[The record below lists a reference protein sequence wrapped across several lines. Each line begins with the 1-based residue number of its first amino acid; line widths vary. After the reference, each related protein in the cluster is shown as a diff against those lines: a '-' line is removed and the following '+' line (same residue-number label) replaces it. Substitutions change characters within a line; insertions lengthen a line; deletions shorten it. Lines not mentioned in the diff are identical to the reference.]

1 MEPAPERERKTT
13 WAEFLKMHWDVMG
26 ATDFFT
32 VEVWTLHGLV
42 RYHVLFVIRL
52 STRKVNIAGI
62 AQPMARGSRQSCAE
76 EVGPPAPKGSPDDV
90 DAPGWAGDGAPQ
102 PVAM

>member
-13 WAEFLKMHWDVMG
+13 WAEFLKMHWDVMV

-32 VEVWTLHGLV
+32 VEVWTLRGLV

-62 AQPMARGSRQSCAE
+62 VPEPENISRT
-76 EVGPPAPKGSPDDV
+76 VSPV
-90 DAPGWAGDGAPQ
+90 F
-102 PVAM
+102 VR